1 MSHSLRPAGG
11 GVAALFRIESSG
23 SSSSGPTGTAL
34 RISAGV
40 EVACGCTGIAFMIG
54 AFGAGVLAGVIAC
67 TDGGSVAGMAF
78 IIGASAAGVLA
89 GAIDCAD
96 GDSAG
101 FPEISAAAVCAGS
114 GGGVA
119 CTNARTEL

>member
-1 MSHSLRPAGG
+1 MQRERLGNLNSQPMPSLAIGVTFKESLLTLAIAGL
-11 GVAALFRIESSG
+11 AAASF
-23 SSSSGPTGTAL
+23 PP
-34 RISAGV
+34 
-40 EVACGCTGIAFMIG
+40 
-54 AFGAGVLAGVIAC
+54 GAGVLAGVIAC
-67 TDGGSVAGMAF
+67 TDSGSVAGMAF